1 MYDFLVV
8 GAGIVGLTIAR
19 ELNRNNPLSKVL
31 VVEKESTYGLH
42 ASGRNSGVLH
52 SGIYYPAGSLKAR
65 FCSTGAKEMRAYC
78 EEHGLPINVI
88 GKVIVPSFIEDDSQ
102 LKVLYD
108 RAVAAGAKVELID
121 ERQLSDLE
129 PEARTA
135 TGQALWSP
143 DTAVID
149 PVKVLKQ
156 LVTDLGKKGVEIRFN
171 QIIEKLDHSS
181 SNVTINGS
189 RLRYEIGRASCRE
202 RV

>member
-19 ELNRNNPLSKVL
+19 ELKMKNPLSKVL
-31 VVEKESTYGLH
+31 IVEKEVTYGLH

-65 FCSTGAKEMRAYC
+65 FCSTGAKEMRDYC
-78 EEHGLPINVI
+78 EEHGLPINMI
-88 GKVIVPSFIEDDSQ
+88 GKVVVPSFVEDAPQ
-102 LKVLYD
+102 LQLLYD
-108 RAVAAGAKVELID
+108 RAVAAGARVELID
-121 ERQLSDLE
+121 EYQLSDLE

-149 PVKVLKQ
+149 PVKVLTQ
-156 LVTDLGKKGVEIRFN
+156 LVATSDL
-171 QIIEKLDHSS
+171 
-181 SNVTINGS
+181 
-189 RLRYEIGRASCRE
+189 
-202 RV
+202 